1 MHKLKK
7 AFAILLALALVFSLG
22 ITAYAAEQKGS
33 ITIHEAGGVSVAG
46 KTFRAY
52 KVLDLNLVGN
62 DGYVY
67 TVPAELKSFYADYFE
82 LSEDLGDFDYQVTQ
96 KISALTGDDL
106 FAFAADVL
114 AAAKEANITPASVT
128 GQEGDTSVKFTD
140 LPLGYYV
147 VEDTAETT
155 PVSAL
160 VLTSTKPNVEVNIK
174 AELPVVDKKIV
185 EGQDKVET
193 NNASV
198 GDVVSYEITS
208 KVPDMTGYT
217 KYYFV
222 LKDTMSPGL
231 TFSQDVAI
239 TIGNQTLTK
248 DTDFT
253 VTAKTSGSGTEI
265 EIVFKDFIGYKDQKG
280 DAITVTYS
288 ATINE
293 NAVIGAAGNPNY
305 VKLQYSNNPNK
316 EVGGDP
322 DNPDKPAEPVGET
335 PEEEVRT
342 YVTGL
347 KLIKVD
353 PEGNRLTGA
362 EFTITGNKLNKVLVR
377 KDVYTQDENGSYWR
391 LTDGTYTTQDP
402 LTEGVDQSKY
412 ESVTVKYAKESV
424 TEVKET
430 QENVEATAVVGDDG
444 VLRFDGLSAGDY
456 EITEI
461 RSPAGYNLLEK
472 PFKITIGWTAPENAS
487 DPCTWTVSDTEAG
500 DGYASSLESGAQIV
514 DGCIQIQVENN
525 SGTQLPETGGMGT
538 TLFYIVGGLLMTT
551 AVVLLITK
559 KKLAM

>member
-7 AFAILLALALVFSLG
+7 TFALLLALALVLSLG

-33 ITIHEAGGVSVAG
+33 ITIHEAGGVSVEG
-46 KTFRAY
+46 KTFLAY
-52 KVLDLNLVGN
+52 KVLDLNLVGE
-62 DGYVY
+62 GYVY
-67 TVPAELKSFYADYFE
+67 TVPEALKDFYADYFE
-82 LSEDLGDFDYQVTQ
+82 LNEALGDFDYQVTQ
-96 KISALTGDDL
+96 KIAALTGDDL
-106 FAFAADVL
+106 FAFASGVL
-114 AAAKEANITPASVT
+114 AAAKVANIAPASVT
-128 GQEGDTSVKFTD
+128 GQRGDTSVKFTD

-174 AELPVVDKKIV
+174 AELPVVDKKII
-185 EGQDKVET
+185 EEQDRVET
-193 NNASV
+193 NNAAV
-198 GDVVSYEITS
+198 GDVVSYEVTS

-222 LKDTMSPGL
+222 LKDTMSLGL
-231 TFSQDVAI
+231 TFNQDVAI
-239 TIGNQTLTK
+239 TIGNQALTK
-248 DTDFT
+248 DNDFT
-253 VTAKTSGSGTEI
+253 VTAKATANGTEI
-265 EIVFKDFIGYKDQKG
+265 EIVFKNFISYKDQKG
-280 DAITVTYS
+280 DAITLTYS

-316 EVGGDP
+316 VVSGDP
-322 DNPDKPAEPVGET
+322 DNPDKPAVPEGET

-377 KDVYTQDENGSYWR
+377 KDVYTQDENGTYWR

-402 LTEGVDQSKY
+402 LDEGVEQSKY

-430 QENVEATAVVGDDG
+430 QENVKATAVVGDDG

-456 EITEI
+456 EITEL

-472 PFKITIGWTAPENAS
+472 PFKITIDWTAPENVS
-487 DPCTWTVSDTEAG
+487 VPCTWTVSDTEAG

-514 DGCIQIQVENN
+514 DGCIQIQVENK

-559 KKLAM
+559 KKLSM

>member
-7 AFAILLALALVFSLG
+7 TFALLLALALVLSLG

-33 ITIHEAGGVSVAG
+33 ITIHEAGGVSVEG
-46 KTFRAY
+46 KTFLAY
-52 KVLDLNLVGN
+52 KVLDLNLVGE
-62 DGYVY
+62 GYVY
-67 TVPAELKSFYADYFE
+67 TVPEALKDFYADYFE
-82 LSEDLGDFDYQVTQ
+82 LNEALGDFDYQVTQ
-96 KISALTGDDL
+96 KIAALTGDDL
-106 FAFAADVL
+106 FAFASGVL
-114 AAAKEANITPASVT
+114 AAAKVANIAPASVT
-128 GQEGDTSVKFTD
+128 GQRGDTSVKFTD

-174 AELPVVDKKIV
+174 AELPVVDKKII
-185 EGQDKVET
+185 EEQDRVET
-193 NNASV
+193 NNAAV
-198 GDVVSYEITS
+198 GDVVSYEVTS

-222 LKDTMSPGL
+222 LKDTMSLGL
-231 TFSQDVAI
+231 TFNQDVAI
-239 TIGNQTLTK
+239 TIGNQALTK

-253 VTAKTSGSGTEI
+253 VTAKATANGTEI
-265 EIVFKDFIGYKDQKG
+265 EIVFKNFISYKDQKG

-316 EVGGDP
+316 VVSGDP
-322 DNPDKPAEPVGET
+322 DNPDKPAVPEGET

-377 KDVYTQDENGSYWR
+377 KDVYAQDENGTYWR

-402 LTEGVDQSKY
+402 LDEGVEQSKY

-430 QENVEATAVVGDDG
+430 QENVKATAVVGDDG

-456 EITEI
+456 EITEL

-472 PFKITIGWTAPENAS
+472 PFKITIDWTAPENVS
-487 DPCTWTVSDTEAG
+487 VPCTWTVSDTEAG

-514 DGCIQIQVENN
+514 DGCIQIQVENK

-559 KKLAM
+559 KKLSM

>member
-7 AFAILLALALVFSLG
+7 TFALLLALALVLSLG

-33 ITIHEAGGVSVAG
+33 ITIHEAGGVSVEG
-46 KTFRAY
+46 KTFLAY
-52 KVLDLNLVGN
+52 KVLDLNLVGE
-62 DGYVY
+62 GYVY
-67 TVPAELKSFYADYFE
+67 TVPEALKDFYADYFE
-82 LSEDLGDFDYQVTQ
+82 LNEALGDFDYQVTQ
-96 KISALTGDDL
+96 KIAALTGDDL
-106 FAFAADVL
+106 FAFASGVL
-114 AAAKEANITPASVT
+114 AAAKEANIAPASVT
-128 GQEGDTSVKFTD
+128 GQRGDTSVKFTD

-174 AELPVVDKKIV
+174 AELPVVDKKII
-185 EGQDKVET
+185 EEQDRVET
-193 NNASV
+193 NNAAV
-198 GDVVSYEITS
+198 GDVVSYEVTS

-222 LKDTMSPGL
+222 LKDTMSLGL
-231 TFSQDVAI
+231 TFNQDVAI
-239 TIGNQTLTK
+239 TIGNQALTK
-248 DTDFT
+248 DNDFT
-253 VTAKTSGSGTEI
+253 VTAKATANGTEI
-265 EIVFKDFIGYKDQKG
+265 EIVFKNFISYKDQKG

-316 EVGGDP
+316 VVSGDP
-322 DNPDKPAEPVGET
+322 DNPDKPAVPEGET

-377 KDVYTQDENGSYWR
+377 KDVYTQDENGTYWR

-402 LTEGVDQSKY
+402 LDEGVEQSKY

-430 QENVEATAVVGDDG
+430 QENVKATAVVGDDG

-456 EITEI
+456 EITEL

-472 PFKITIGWTAPENAS
+472 PFKITIDWTAPENVS
-487 DPCTWTVSDTEAG
+487 VPCTWTVSDTEAG

-514 DGCIQIQVENN
+514 DGCIQIQVENK

-559 KKLAM
+559 KKLSM

>member
-7 AFAILLALALVFSLG
+7 TFALLLALALVLSLG

-33 ITIHEAGGVSVAG
+33 ITIHEAGGVSVEG
-46 KTFRAY
+46 KTFLAY
-52 KVLDLNLVGN
+52 KVLDLNLVGE
-62 DGYVY
+62 GYVY
-67 TVPAELKSFYADYFE
+67 TVPEALKDFYADYFE
-82 LSEDLGDFDYQVTQ
+82 LSEALGDFDYQVTQ
-96 KISALTGDDL
+96 KIAALTGDDL
-106 FAFAADVL
+106 FAFASGVL
-114 AAAKEANITPASVT
+114 AAAKEANIAPASVT
-128 GQEGDTSVKFTD
+128 GQRGDTSVKFTD

-174 AELPVVDKKIV
+174 AELPVVDKKII
-185 EGQDKVET
+185 EEQDRVET
-193 NNASV
+193 NNAAV
-198 GDVVSYEITS
+198 GDVVSYEVTS

-222 LKDTMSPGL
+222 LKDTMSLGL
-231 TFSQDVAI
+231 TFNQDVAI
-239 TIGNQTLTK
+239 TIGNQALTK

-253 VTAKTSGSGTEI
+253 VTAKATANGTEI
-265 EIVFKDFIGYKDQKG
+265 EIVFKNFISYKDQKG

-316 EVGGDP
+316 VVSGDP
-322 DNPDKPAEPVGET
+322 DNPDKPAVPEGET

-377 KDVYTQDENGSYWR
+377 KDVYTQDENGTYWR

-402 LTEGVDQSKY
+402 LDEGVEQSKY

-456 EITEI
+456 EITEL

-472 PFKITIGWTAPENAS
+472 PFKITIDWTAPENVS
-487 DPCTWTVSDTEAG
+487 GSCTWTVSDTEAG

-514 DGCIQIQVENN
+514 DGCIQIQVENK

-559 KKLAM
+559 KKLSM

>member
-7 AFAILLALALVFSLG
+7 TFALLLALALVLSLG

-46 KTFRAY
+46 KTFQAY
-52 KVLDLNLVGN
+52 KVLDLNLVGE
-62 DGYVY
+62 GYVY
-67 TVPAELKSFYADYFE
+67 TVPEALKDFYADYFE
-82 LSEDLGDFDYQVTQ
+82 LSEALGNFDYQVTQ
-96 KISALTGDDL
+96 KIAALTGDDL
-106 FAFAADVL
+106 FAFASDVL
-114 AAAKEANITPASVT
+114 AAAKEANIAPASVT
-128 GQEGDTSVKFTD
+128 GQNGDTSVKFTD

-185 EGQDKVET
+185 EEQDRVET
-193 NNASV
+193 NNAAV
-198 GDVVSYEITS
+198 GDVVSYEVTS

-222 LKDTMSPGL
+222 LRDTMSPGL
-231 TFSQDVAI
+231 TFNQDVAI
-239 TIGNQTLTK
+239 TIGNQTLTAG
-248 DTDFT
+248 TDFT
-253 VTAKTSGSGTEI
+253 VTAEETASGTEI
-265 EIVFKDFIGYKDQKG
+265 EIVFKNFISYKDQK
-280 DAITVTYS
+280 DAAITVTYS

-293 NAVIGAAGNPNY
+293 KAVIGVAGNPNY

-316 EVGGDP
+316 VVSGDP
-322 DNPDKPAEPVGET
+322 DNPDKPIEPVGET

-362 EFTITGNKLNKVLVR
+362 EFTITGSKLNKVLVR
-377 KDVYTQDENGSYWR
+377 KDVYTQDENGTYWR

-456 EITEI
+456 EITEL

-472 PFKITIGWTAPENAS
+472 PFKITIDWTAPENVS

-500 DGYASSLESGAQIV
+500 DDYASSLESGAQIV
-514 DGCIQIQVENN
+514 DGCIQIQVENK

-559 KKLAM
+559 KKLSM

>member
-7 AFAILLALALVFSLG
+7 TFALLLALALVLSLG

-33 ITIHEAGGVSVAG
+33 ITIHEAGGVSVEG
-46 KTFRAY
+46 KTFLAY
-52 KVLDLNLVGN
+52 KVLDLNLVGE
-62 DGYVY
+62 GYVY
-67 TVPAELKSFYADYFE
+67 TVPEALKDFYADYFE
-82 LSEDLGDFDYQVTQ
+82 LNEALGDFDYQVTQ
-96 KISALTGDDL
+96 KIAALTGDDL
-106 FAFAADVL
+106 FAFASGVL
-114 AAAKEANITPASVT
+114 AAAKEANIAPASVT
-128 GQEGDTSVKFTD
+128 GQRGDTSVKFTD

-174 AELPVVDKKIV
+174 AELPVVDKKII
-185 EGQDKVET
+185 EEQDRVET
-193 NNASV
+193 NNAAV
-198 GDVVSYEITS
+198 GDVVSYEVTS

-222 LKDTMSPGL
+222 LKDTMSLGL
-231 TFSQDVAI
+231 TFNQDVAI
-239 TIGNQTLTK
+239 TIGNQALTK
-248 DTDFT
+248 DNDFT
-253 VTAKTSGSGTEI
+253 VTAKATANGTEI
-265 EIVFKDFIGYKDQKG
+265 EIVFKNFISYKDQKG
-280 DAITVTYS
+280 DAITLTYS

-316 EVGGDP
+316 VVSGDP
-322 DNPDKPAEPVGET
+322 DNPDKPAVPEGET

-377 KDVYTQDENGSYWR
+377 KDVYTQDENGTYWR

-402 LTEGVDQSKY
+402 LDEGVEQSKY

-456 EITEI
+456 EITEL

-472 PFKITIGWTAPENAS
+472 PFKITIDWTAPENAS
-487 DPCTWTVSDTEAG
+487 GPCTWTVSDTEAG

-514 DGCIQIQVENN
+514 DGCIQIQVENK

-559 KKLAM
+559 KKLSM

>member
-7 AFAILLALALVFSLG
+7 TFALLLALALVLSLG

-33 ITIHEAGGVSVAG
+33 ITIHEAGGVSVEG
-46 KTFRAY
+46 KTFLAY
-52 KVLDLNLVGN
+52 KVLDLNLVGE
-62 DGYVY
+62 GYVY
-67 TVPAELKSFYADYFE
+67 TVPEALKDFYADYFE
-82 LSEDLGDFDYQVTQ
+82 LNEALGDFDYQVTQ
-96 KISALTGDDL
+96 KIAALTGDDL
-106 FAFAADVL
+106 FAFASGVL
-114 AAAKEANITPASVT
+114 AAAKVANIAPASVT
-128 GQEGDTSVKFTD
+128 GQRGDTSVKFTD

-174 AELPVVDKKIV
+174 AELPVVDKKII
-185 EGQDKVET
+185 EEQDRVET
-193 NNASV
+193 NNAAV
-198 GDVVSYEITS
+198 GDVVSYEVTS

-222 LKDTMSPGL
+222 LKDTMSLGL
-231 TFSQDVAI
+231 TFNQDVAI
-239 TIGNQTLTK
+239 TIGNQALTK
-248 DTDFT
+248 DNDFT
-253 VTAKTSGSGTEI
+253 VTAKATANGTEI
-265 EIVFKDFIGYKDQKG
+265 EIVFKNFISYKDQKG
-280 DAITVTYS
+280 DAITVTYY

-316 EVGGDP
+316 VVSGDP
-322 DNPDKPAEPVGET
+322 DNPDKPAVPEGET

-377 KDVYTQDENGSYWR
+377 KDVYTQDENGTYWR

-402 LTEGVDQSKY
+402 LDEGVEQSKY

-430 QENVEATAVVGDDG
+430 QENVKATAVVGDDG

-456 EITEI
+456 EITEL

-472 PFKITIGWTAPENAS
+472 PFKITIDWTAPENVS
-487 DPCTWTVSDTEAG
+487 VPCTWTVSDTEAG

-514 DGCIQIQVENN
+514 DGCIQIQVENK

-559 KKLAM
+559 KKLSM

>member
-7 AFAILLALALVFSLG
+7 TFSLLMALALVLSLG

-33 ITIHEAGGVSVAG
+33 ITIHEAGGVSVEG
-46 KTFRAY
+46 KTFLAY
-52 KVLDLNLVGN
+52 KVLDLNLVGE
-62 DGYVY
+62 GYVY
-67 TVPAELKSFYADYFE
+67 TVPEALKDFYADYFE
-82 LSEDLGDFDYQVTQ
+82 LNEALGDFDYQVTQ
-96 KISALTGDDL
+96 KIAALTGDDL
-106 FAFAADVL
+106 FAFASGVL
-114 AAAKEANITPASVT
+114 AAAKEANIAPASVT
-128 GQEGDTSVKFTD
+128 GQRGDTSVKFTD

-174 AELPVVDKKIV
+174 AELPVVDKKII
-185 EGQDKVET
+185 EEQDRVET
-193 NNASV
+193 NNAAV
-198 GDVVSYEITS
+198 GDVVSYEVTS

-222 LKDTMSPGL
+222 LKDTMSLGL
-231 TFSQDVAI
+231 TFNQDVAI
-239 TIGNQTLTK
+239 TIGNQALTK

-253 VTAKTSGSGTEI
+253 VTAKATANGTEI
-265 EIVFKDFIGYKDQKG
+265 EIVFKNFISYKDQKG

-316 EVGGDP
+316 VVSGDP
-322 DNPDKPAEPVGET
+322 DNPDKPAVPEGET

-377 KDVYTQDENGSYWR
+377 KDVYTQDENGTYWR

-402 LTEGVDQSKY
+402 LDEGVEQSKY
-412 ESVTVKYAKESV
+412 ESVTVKYVKESV

-456 EITEI
+456 EITEL

-472 PFKITIGWTAPENAS
+472 PFKITIDWTAPENVS
-487 DPCTWTVSDTEAG
+487 GPCTWTVSDTEAG

-514 DGCIQIQVENN
+514 DGCIQIQVENK

-559 KKLAM
+559 KKLSM

>member
-7 AFAILLALALVFSLG
+7 PFALLLALALIFSFG

-46 KTFRAY
+46 KTFQAY

-67 TVPAELKSFYADYFE
+67 TVPAELKSFYAGYFY

-96 KISALTGDDL
+96 KIAVLTGDDL

-160 VLTSTKPNVEVNIK
+160 VLTSTNPNVEVNIK
-174 AELPVVDKKIV
+174 ADLPVVDKKIV

-193 NNASV
+193 NNAAV
-198 GDVVSYEITS
+198 GDMVSYEVTS

-231 TFSQDVAI
+231 TFNQDVAI
-239 TIGNQTLTK
+239 TIGNQTLTE

-253 VTAKTSGSGTEI
+253 VTAKATDSGTEI
-265 EIVFKDFIGYKDQKG
+265 EIVFKNFISYQDQKG
-280 DAITVTYS
+280 AAITVTYS

-293 NAVIGAAGNPNY
+293 NAVIGAVGNPNY

-316 EVGGDP
+316 VVGGDP
-322 DNPDKPAEPVGET
+322 DNPDKPIDPVGET

-391 LTDGTYTTQDP
+391 LMDGTYTTQDP

-412 ESVTVKYAKESV
+412 ENVTVKYAKNSV
-424 TEVKET
+424 TEVKAT
-430 QENVEATAVVGDDG
+430 KENVEATAVIGNDG
-444 VLRFDGLSAGDY
+444 VLRFDGLAAGDY

-472 PFKITIGWTAPENAS
+472 PFMITIGWTAPENAS
-487 DPCTWTVSDTEAG
+487 DPCTWTVSDTEAEV
-500 DGYASSLESGAQIV
+500 GYPSSLESGAQIV
-514 DGCIQIQVENN
+514 DGCIQIQVENK

>member
-7 AFAILLALALVFSLG
+7 TFALLLALALVLSLG

-33 ITIHEAGGVSVAG
+33 ITIHEAGGVSVEG
-46 KTFRAY
+46 KTFLAY
-52 KVLDLNLVGN
+52 KVLDLNLVGE
-62 DGYVY
+62 GYVY
-67 TVPAELKSFYADYFE
+67 TVPEALKDFYADYFE
-82 LSEDLGDFDYQVTQ
+82 LNEALGDFDYQVTQ
-96 KISALTGDDL
+96 KIAALTGDDL
-106 FAFAADVL
+106 FAFASGVL
-114 AAAKEANITPASVT
+114 AAAKEANIAPASVT
-128 GQEGDTSVKFTD
+128 GQRGDTSVKFTD

-174 AELPVVDKKIV
+174 AELPVVDKKII
-185 EGQDKVET
+185 EEQDRVET
-193 NNASV
+193 NNSAV
-198 GDVVSYEITS
+198 GDVVSYEVTS

-222 LKDTMSPGL
+222 LKDTMSLGL
-231 TFSQDVAI
+231 TFNQDVAI
-239 TIGNQTLTK
+239 TIGNQALTK
-248 DTDFT
+248 DNDFT
-253 VTAKTSGSGTEI
+253 VTAKATANGTEI
-265 EIVFKDFIGYKDQKG
+265 EIVFKNFISYKDQKG

-316 EVGGDP
+316 VVSGDP
-322 DNPDKPAEPVGET
+322 DNPDKPAVPEGET

-377 KDVYTQDENGSYWR
+377 KDVYTQDENGTYWR

-402 LTEGVDQSKY
+402 LDEGVEQSKY

-456 EITEI
+456 EITEL

-472 PFKITIGWTAPENAS
+472 PFKITIDWTAPENVS
-487 DPCTWTVSDTEAG
+487 GPCTWAVSDTEAG

-514 DGCIQIQVENN
+514 DGCIQIQVENK

-559 KKLAM
+559 KKLSM

>member
-7 AFAILLALALVFSLG
+7 TFALLLALALVLSLG

-33 ITIHEAGGVSVAG
+33 ITIHEAGGVSVEG
-46 KTFRAY
+46 KTFLAY
-52 KVLDLNLVGN
+52 KVLDLNLVGE
-62 DGYVY
+62 GYVY
-67 TVPAELKSFYADYFE
+67 TVPEALKDFYADYFE
-82 LSEDLGDFDYQVTQ
+82 LNEALGDFDYQVTQ
-96 KISALTGDDL
+96 KIAALTGDDL
-106 FAFAADVL
+106 FAFASGVL
-114 AAAKEANITPASVT
+114 AAAKEANIAPASVT
-128 GQEGDTSVKFTD
+128 GQRGDTSVKFTD

-174 AELPVVDKKIV
+174 AELPVVDKKII
-185 EGQDKVET
+185 EEQDRVET
-193 NNASV
+193 NNAAV
-198 GDVVSYEITS
+198 GDVVSYEVTS

-222 LKDTMSPGL
+222 LKDTMSLGL
-231 TFSQDVAI
+231 TFNQDVAI
-239 TIGNQTLTK
+239 TIGNQALTK
-248 DTDFT
+248 DNDFT
-253 VTAKTSGSGTEI
+253 VTAKATANGTEI
-265 EIVFKDFIGYKDQKG
+265 EIVFKNFISYKDQKG

-316 EVGGDP
+316 VVSGDP
-322 DNPDKPAEPVGET
+322 DNPDKPAVPEGET

-377 KDVYTQDENGSYWR
+377 KDVYTQDENGTYWR

-402 LTEGVDQSKY
+402 LDEGVEQSKY

-456 EITEI
+456 EITEL

-472 PFKITIGWTAPENAS
+472 PFKITIDWTAPENVS
-487 DPCTWTVSDTEAG
+487 VPCTWTVSDTEAG

-514 DGCIQIQVENN
+514 DGCIQIQVENK

-559 KKLAM
+559 KKLSM

>member
-7 AFAILLALALVFSLG
+7 TFALLLALALVLSLG

-33 ITIHEAGGVSVAG
+33 ITIHEAGGVSVEG
-46 KTFRAY
+46 KTFLAY
-52 KVLDLNLVGN
+52 KVLDLNLVGE
-62 DGYVY
+62 GYVY
-67 TVPAELKSFYADYFE
+67 TVPEALKDFYADYFE
-82 LSEDLGDFDYQVTQ
+82 LNEALGDFDYQVTQ
-96 KISALTGDDL
+96 KIAALTGDDL
-106 FAFAADVL
+106 FAFASGVL
-114 AAAKEANITPASVT
+114 AAAKVANIAPASVT
-128 GQEGDTSVKFTD
+128 GQRGDTSVKFTD

-174 AELPVVDKKIV
+174 AELPVVDKKII
-185 EGQDKVET
+185 EEQDRVET
-193 NNASV
+193 NNAAV
-198 GDVVSYEITS
+198 GDVVSYEVTS

-222 LKDTMSPGL
+222 LKDTMFLGL
-231 TFSQDVAI
+231 TFNQDVAI
-239 TIGNQTLTK
+239 TIGNQALTK
-248 DTDFT
+248 DNDFT
-253 VTAKTSGSGTEI
+253 VTAKATANGTEI
-265 EIVFKDFIGYKDQKG
+265 EIVFKNFISYKDQKG
-280 DAITVTYS
+280 DAITLTYS

-316 EVGGDP
+316 VVSGDP
-322 DNPDKPAEPVGET
+322 DNPDKPAVPEGET

-377 KDVYTQDENGSYWR
+377 KDVYTQDENGTYWR

-402 LTEGVDQSKY
+402 LDEGVEQSKY

-430 QENVEATAVVGDDG
+430 QENVKATAVVGDDG

-456 EITEI
+456 EITEL

-472 PFKITIGWTAPENAS
+472 PFKITIDWTAPENVS
-487 DPCTWTVSDTEAG
+487 VPCTWTVSDTEAG

-514 DGCIQIQVENN
+514 DGCIQIQVENK

-559 KKLAM
+559 KKLSM

>member
-7 AFAILLALALVFSLG
+7 TFALLLALALVLSLG

-33 ITIHEAGGVSVAG
+33 ITIKEAGGVSVEG
-46 KTFRAY
+46 KTFQAY
-52 KVLDLNLVGN
+52 KVLDLNMVGN
-62 DGYVY
+62 GYVY
-67 TVPAELKSFYADYFE
+67 TVPAELKSFYAGYFE
-82 LSEDLGDFDYQVTQ
+82 LSEALGDFDYQVTQ
-96 KISALTGDDL
+96 EIAALSGDDL
-106 FAFAADVL
+106 FAFASAVL
-114 AAAKEANITPASVT
+114 SAAKDAGISPASVT
-128 GQEGDTSVKFTD
+128 GEEGNTSVILSD

-160 VLTSTKPNVEVNIK
+160 VLTSTNPNVEVNIK
-174 AELPVVDKKIV
+174 AELPVVDKKII
-185 EGQDKVET
+185 EDEDRVET
-193 NNASV
+193 NNAAV
-198 GDVVSYEITS
+198 GDVVYYEVTS
-208 KVPDMTGYT
+208 QVPDMTGYT
-217 KYYFV
+217 KYFFV

-231 TFSQDVAI
+231 TFNQDVAI
-239 TIGNQTLTK
+239 TIGNQTLTAG
-248 DTDFT
+248 TDFT
-253 VTAKTSGSGTEI
+253 VTAEETASGTEI
-265 EIVFKDFIGYKDQKG
+265 EIVFKNFISYKDQK
-280 DAITVTYS
+280 DAAITVTYS

-293 NAVIGAAGNPNY
+293 KAVIGVAGNPNY

-316 EVGGDP
+316 VVSGDP
-322 DNPDKPAEPVGET
+322 DNPDKPIEPVGET

-362 EFTITGNKLNKVLVR
+362 EFTITGSKLNKVLVR
-377 KDVYTQDENGSYWR
+377 KDVYTQDENGTYWR

-456 EITEI
+456 EITEL

-472 PFKITIGWTAPENAS
+472 PFKITIDWTAPENVS

-500 DGYASSLESGAQIV
+500 DDYASSLESGAQIV
-514 DGCIQIQVENN
+514 DGCIQIQVENK

-559 KKLAM
+559 KKLSM

>member
-7 AFAILLALALVFSLG
+7 TFALLLALALVLSLG

-33 ITIHEAGGVSVAG
+33 ITIHEAGGVSVEG
-46 KTFRAY
+46 KTFLAY
-52 KVLDLNLVGN
+52 KVLDLNLVGE
-62 DGYVY
+62 GYVY
-67 TVPAELKSFYADYFE
+67 TVPEALKDFYADYFE
-82 LSEDLGDFDYQVTQ
+82 LNEALGNFDYQVTQ
-96 KISALTGDDL
+96 KIAALTGDDL
-106 FAFAADVL
+106 FAFASGIL
-114 AAAKEANITPASVT
+114 AAAKEANIAPASVT
-128 GQEGDTSVKFTD
+128 GQRGDTSVKFTD

-174 AELPVVDKKIV
+174 AELPVVDKKII
-185 EGQDKVET
+185 EEQDRVET
-193 NNASV
+193 NNAAV
-198 GDVVSYEITS
+198 GDVVSYEVTS

-222 LKDTMSPGL
+222 LKDTMSLGL
-231 TFSQDVAI
+231 TFNQDVAI
-239 TIGNQTLTK
+239 TIGNQALTK
-248 DTDFT
+248 DNDFT
-253 VTAKTSGSGTEI
+253 VTAKATANGTEI
-265 EIVFKDFIGYKDQKG
+265 EIVFKNFISYKDQKG

-316 EVGGDP
+316 VVSGDP
-322 DNPDKPAEPVGET
+322 DNPDKPAVPEGET

-377 KDVYTQDENGSYWR
+377 KDVYTQDENGTYWR

-402 LTEGVDQSKY
+402 LDEGVEQSKY

-456 EITEI
+456 EITEL

-472 PFKITIGWTAPENAS
+472 PFKITIDWTAPENVS
-487 DPCTWTVSDTEAG
+487 GPCTWAVSDTEAG

-514 DGCIQIQVENN
+514 DGCIQIQVENK

-538 TLFYIVGGLLMTT
+538 TLFYIVGGLLMTP

-559 KKLAM
+559 KKLSM

>member
-7 AFAILLALALVFSLG
+7 TFALLLALALVLSLG

-33 ITIHEAGGVSVAG
+33 ITIHEAGGVSVEG
-46 KTFRAY
+46 KTFLAY
-52 KVLDLNLVGN
+52 KVLDLNLVGE
-62 DGYVY
+62 GYVY
-67 TVPAELKSFYADYFE
+67 TVPEALKDFYADYFE
-82 LSEDLGDFDYQVTQ
+82 LNEALGDFDYQVTQ
-96 KISALTGDDL
+96 KIAALTGDDL
-106 FAFAADVL
+106 FAFASGVL
-114 AAAKEANITPASVT
+114 AAAKEANIAPASVT
-128 GQEGDTSVKFTD
+128 GQRGDTSVKFTD

-174 AELPVVDKKIV
+174 AELPVVDKKII
-185 EGQDKVET
+185 EEQDRVET
-193 NNASV
+193 NNAAV
-198 GDVVSYEITS
+198 GDVVSYEVTS

-222 LKDTMSPGL
+222 LKDTMSLGL
-231 TFSQDVAI
+231 TFNQDVAI
-239 TIGNQTLTK
+239 TIGNQALTK

-253 VTAKTSGSGTEI
+253 VTAKATANGTEI
-265 EIVFKDFIGYKDQKG
+265 EIVFKNFISYKDQKG

-316 EVGGDP
+316 VVSGDP
-322 DNPDKPAEPVGET
+322 DNPDKPAVPEGET

-353 PEGNRLTGA
+353 PEGTRLTGA

-377 KDVYTQDENGSYWR
+377 KDVYTQDENGTYWR

-402 LTEGVDQSKY
+402 LDEGVEQSKY

-456 EITEI
+456 EITEL

-472 PFKITIGWTAPENAS
+472 PFKITIDWTAPENVS
-487 DPCTWTVSDTEAG
+487 CPCAWTVSDMEAG

-514 DGCIQIQVENN
+514 DGCIQIQVENK

-559 KKLAM
+559 KKLSM

>member
-7 AFAILLALALVFSLG
+7 TFALLLALALVLSLG

-33 ITIHEAGGVSVAG
+33 ITIHEAGGVSVEG
-46 KTFRAY
+46 KTFLAY
-52 KVLDLNLVGN
+52 KVLDLNLVGE
-62 DGYVY
+62 GYVY
-67 TVPAELKSFYADYFE
+67 TVPEALKDFYADYFE
-82 LSEDLGDFDYQVTQ
+82 LNEALGDFDYQVTQ
-96 KISALTGDDL
+96 KIAALTGDDL
-106 FAFAADVL
+106 FAFASGVL
-114 AAAKEANITPASVT
+114 AAAKEANIAPASVT
-128 GQEGDTSVKFTD
+128 GQRGDTSVKFTD

-174 AELPVVDKKIV
+174 AELPMVDKKII
-185 EGQDKVET
+185 EEQDRVET
-193 NNASV
+193 NNAAV
-198 GDVVSYEITS
+198 GDVVSYEVTS

-222 LKDTMSPGL
+222 LKDTMSLGL
-231 TFSQDVAI
+231 TFNQDVAI
-239 TIGNQTLTK
+239 TIGNQALTK

-253 VTAKTSGSGTEI
+253 VTAKATANGTEI
-265 EIVFKDFIGYKDQKG
+265 EIVFKNFISYKDQKG

-316 EVGGDP
+316 VVSGDP
-322 DNPDKPAEPVGET
+322 DNPDKPAVPEGET

-377 KDVYTQDENGSYWR
+377 KDVYTQDENGTYWR

-402 LTEGVDQSKY
+402 LDEGVEQSKY

-456 EITEI
+456 EITEL

-472 PFKITIGWTAPENAS
+472 PFKITIDWTAPENVS
-487 DPCTWTVSDTEAG
+487 GPCTWAVSDTEAG

-514 DGCIQIQVENN
+514 DGCIQIQVENK

-559 KKLAM
+559 KKLSM

>member
-7 AFAILLALALVFSLG
+7 TFALLLALALVLSLG

-33 ITIHEAGGVSVAG
+33 ITIHEAGGVSVEG
-46 KTFRAY
+46 KTFLAY
-52 KVLDLNLVGN
+52 KVLDLNLVGE
-62 DGYVY
+62 GYVY
-67 TVPAELKSFYADYFE
+67 TVPEALKDFYADYFE
-82 LSEDLGDFDYQVTQ
+82 LNEALGDFDYQVTQ
-96 KISALTGDDL
+96 KIAALTGDDL
-106 FAFAADVL
+106 FAFASGVL
-114 AAAKEANITPASVT
+114 AAAKEANIAPASVT
-128 GQEGDTSVKFTD
+128 GQRGDTSVKFTD

-174 AELPVVDKKIV
+174 AELPVVDKKII
-185 EGQDKVET
+185 EEQDRVET
-193 NNASV
+193 NNAAV
-198 GDVVSYEITS
+198 GDVVSYEVTS

-222 LKDTMSPGL
+222 LKDTMSLGL
-231 TFSQDVAI
+231 TFNQDVAI
-239 TIGNQTLTK
+239 TIGNQALTK
-248 DTDFT
+248 DNDFT
-253 VTAKTSGSGTEI
+253 VTAKATANGTEI
-265 EIVFKDFIGYKDQKG
+265 EIVFKNFISYKDQKG
-280 DAITVTYS
+280 DAITLTYS

-316 EVGGDP
+316 VVSGDP
-322 DNPDKPAEPVGET
+322 DNPDKPAVPEGET

-377 KDVYTQDENGSYWR
+377 KDVYTQDENGTYWR

-402 LTEGVDQSKY
+402 LDEGVEQSKY

-456 EITEI
+456 EITEL

-472 PFKITIGWTAPENAS
+472 PFKITIDWTAPENVS
-487 DPCTWTVSDTEAG
+487 VPCTWTVSDTEAG

-514 DGCIQIQVENN
+514 DGCIQIQVENK

-559 KKLAM
+559 KKLSM

>member
-7 AFAILLALALVFSLG
+7 TFALLLALALVLSLG

-33 ITIHEAGGVSVAG
+33 ITIHEAGGVSVEG
-46 KTFRAY
+46 KTFLAY
-52 KVLDLNLVGN
+52 KVLDLNLVGE
-62 DGYVY
+62 GYVY
-67 TVPAELKSFYADYFE
+67 TVPEALKDFYADYFE
-82 LSEDLGDFDYQVTQ
+82 LNEALGDFDYQVTQ
-96 KISALTGDDL
+96 KIAALTGDDL
-106 FAFAADVL
+106 FAFASGVL
-114 AAAKEANITPASVT
+114 AAAKVANIAPASVT
-128 GQEGDTSVKFTD
+128 GQRGDTSVKFTD

-174 AELPVVDKKIV
+174 AELPVVDKKII
-185 EGQDKVET
+185 EEQDRVET
-193 NNASV
+193 NNAAV
-198 GDVVSYEITS
+198 GDVVSYEVTS

-222 LKDTMSPGL
+222 LKDTMSLGL
-231 TFSQDVAI
+231 TFNQDVAI
-239 TIGNQTLTK
+239 TIGNQALTK
-248 DTDFT
+248 DNDFT
-253 VTAKTSGSGTEI
+253 VTAKATANGTEI
-265 EIVFKDFIGYKDQKG
+265 EIVFKNFISYKDQKG
-280 DAITVTYS
+280 DAITLTYS

-316 EVGGDP
+316 VVSGDP
-322 DNPDKPAEPVGET
+322 DNPDKPAVPEGET

-377 KDVYTQDENGSYWR
+377 KDVYTQDENGTYWR

-402 LTEGVDQSKY
+402 LDEGVEQSKY

-430 QENVEATAVVGDDG
+430 QENVKATAVVGDDG

-456 EITEI
+456 EITEL

-472 PFKITIGWTAPENAS
+472 PFKITIDWTAPENVS
-487 DPCTWTVSDTEAG
+487 VPCTWTVSDTEAG

-514 DGCIQIQVENN
+514 DGCIQIQVENK

-559 KKLAM
+559 TKLSM

>member
-7 AFAILLALALVFSLG
+7 TFALLLALALVLSLG

-46 KTFRAY
+46 KTFQAY
-52 KVLDLNLVGN
+52 KVLDLNLVGE
-62 DGYVY
+62 GYVY
-67 TVPAELKSFYADYFE
+67 TVPEALKDFYADYFE
-82 LSEDLGDFDYQVTQ
+82 LSEALGNFDYQVTQ
-96 KISALTGDDL
+96 KIAALTGDDL
-106 FAFAADVL
+106 FAFASDVL
-114 AAAKEANITPASVT
+114 AAAKEANIAPASVT
-128 GQEGDTSVKFTD
+128 GQNGDTSVKFTD

-185 EGQDKVET
+185 EEQDRVET
-193 NNASV
+193 NNAAV
-198 GDVVSYEITS
+198 GDVVSYEVTS

-222 LKDTMSPGL
+222 LRDTMSPGL
-231 TFSQDVAI
+231 TFNQDVAI
-239 TIGNQTLTK
+239 TIGSQALTK

-253 VTAKTSGSGTEI
+253 VTAKATASGTEI
-265 EIVFKDFIGYKDQKG
+265 EIVFKNFISYKDQKG

-293 NAVIGAAGNPNY
+293 KAVIGVAGNPNY

-316 EVGGDP
+316 VVSGDP
-322 DNPDKPAEPVGET
+322 DNPDKPIEPVGET

-362 EFTITGNKLNKVLVR
+362 EFTITGSKLNKVLVR
-377 KDVYTQDENGSYWR
+377 KDVYTQDENGTYWR

-424 TEVKET
+424 SEVKET

-456 EITEI
+456 EITEL

-472 PFKITIGWTAPENAS
+472 PFKITIDWTAPENVS

-500 DGYASSLESGAQIV
+500 DDYASSLESGAQIV
-514 DGCIQIQVENN
+514 DGCIQIQVENK

-559 KKLAM
+559 KKLSM